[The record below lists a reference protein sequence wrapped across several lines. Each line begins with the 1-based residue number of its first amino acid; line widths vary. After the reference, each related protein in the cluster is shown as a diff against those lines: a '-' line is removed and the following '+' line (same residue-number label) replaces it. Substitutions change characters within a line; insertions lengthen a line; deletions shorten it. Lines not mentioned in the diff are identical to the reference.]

1 MSVKGEKY
9 KSMAAKKKHEK
20 MEGAKERMMEYGMK
34 KKAVKKTAKKTAKKA
49 VAKRG
54 LFGAR

>member
-20 MEGAKERMMEYGMK
+20 MEGSKERMMEYGPK
-34 KKAVKKTAKKTAKKA
+34 RKKAAKKTAKKA
-49 VAKRG
+49 AKRG
-54 LFGAR
+54 LFGGR

>member
-20 MEGAKERMMEYGMK
+20 MEGPAMRLKEYGAK
-34 KKAVKKTAKKTAKKA
+34 KKAAKKTAKKS
-49 VAKRG
+49 AKRG

>member
-20 MEGAKERMMEYGMK
+20 MEGSKERMMEYGTK
-34 KKAVKKTAKKTAKKA
+34 KKTAKKIAKKT
-49 VAKRG
+49 AKRG
-54 LFGAR
+54 LFGGR